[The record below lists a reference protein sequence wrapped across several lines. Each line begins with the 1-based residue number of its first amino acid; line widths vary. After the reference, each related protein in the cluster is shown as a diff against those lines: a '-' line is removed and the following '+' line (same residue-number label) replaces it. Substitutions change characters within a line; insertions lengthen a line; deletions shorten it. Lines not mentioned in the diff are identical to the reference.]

1 MSSKDLLN
9 SRTPSSYSTVV
20 GGHQERENKKKAEF
34 TADDFPALSNST
46 TRSSSFDEHGI
57 KKQIQYSVKA
67 GSNHSSKNTSQVT
80 SPTNSKSSLNL
91 NQYQK
96 GLTSPKDEKNGPI
109 IDSLINSTSNISL
122 HSDSISTSGT
132 NKQKDNKNDKYSIN
146 SLLDQKR
153 EENILN
159 TGSDILSFGFDLN
172 DKKIYTKFS
181 SPFSIKPKLFPKN
194 QLPTCFSLP
203 QMPPPIITRIG
214 VFSDETL
221 FYIFYTMPKE
231 AIQEAAA
238 QELYNRN
245 WRYHKKF
252 GIWLAKEL
260 GSEDV
265 VKGLGCEKGLY
276 LYFDPK
282 DWEKKKSELT
292 IYYEQLEERGPVG
305 ISLYNKEE
313 EIAKENE
320 INEANLNNIALMN
333 MVRQGTAEGI
343 NASLL
348 NNMNMSNR
356 QILAEQAAMNQF
368 SFTGNNQMSNL
379 SPLNNPTTQQQSNN
393 TNNLFS
399 VFGAAMNNPSV
410 INQLQQQQNYLM
422 QAGNNPGNINLNN
435 INPLL
440 GLNNGINANG
450 NIQFLSQNNNTTQ
463 SPLNLLNL
471 TNNNANKGQIQSN
484 ITQTSASANINNT
497 NSNNLNKG
505 LMNVNL
511 PMNNLN
517 SMNNVNLNTL
527 KALSGMNMNGMGMHM
542 NNMNLNGINMAMN
555 NNSIG
560 K

>member
-9 SRTPSSYSTVV
+9 SRTQSSYSTVV
-20 GGHQERENKKKAEF
+20 GGHQEREAKKKAEF
-34 TADDFPALSNST
+34 TADDFPALSNTS
-46 TRSSSFDEHGI
+46 TRSSSFDEHGM

-80 SPTNSKSSLNL
+80 SPNNSKSSLNL

-96 GLTSPKDEKNGPI
+96 GIASPKDEKNGAI

-122 HSDSISTSGT
+122 QSDSISSSGT
-132 NKQKDNKNDKYSIN
+132 SKQKDNKNDKYSIN

-172 DKKIYTKFS
+172 DKKIYPKFS
-181 SPFSIKPKLFPKN
+181 SPFSNKPKLFPKN
-194 QLPTCFSLP
+194 QLPTCFNLP

-245 WRYHKKF
+245 WRYHKQL

-265 VKGLGCEKGLY
+265 VKGIGCERGLY
-276 LYFDPK
+276 LYFDPIN
-282 DWEKKKSELT
+282 WEKKKREFI

-305 ISLYNKEE
+305 ISLYNRGEE
-313 EIAKENE
+313 EEENE
-320 INEANLNNIALMN
+320 LNEANLNNIALMN
-333 MVRQGTAEGI
+333 MVRQGNAENI

-348 NNMNMSNR
+348 NNMNMANR
-356 QILAEQAAMNQF
+356 QILADQTAMNQF

-379 SPLNNPTTQQQSNN
+379 SPLSNPTSQQQSN
-393 TNNLFS
+393 NNLFS

-410 INQLQQQQNYLM
+410 INQLQQQQQQNYLN
-422 QAGNNPGNINLNN
+422 QTGNINN

-440 GLNNGINANG
+440 GLNNSINTSG
-450 NIQFLSQNNNTTQ
+450 NLQYLSQNNNNTQ

-471 TNNNANKGQIQSN
+471 ANNNNKGQMQNN
-484 ITQTSASANINNT
+484 IAQNTTSTNINN
-497 NSNNLNKG
+497 NNLNKG
-505 LMNVNL
+505 IMNVNL
-511 PMNNLN
+511 PMNNI
-517 SMNNVNLNTL
+517 SSINNVNLNTL

-542 NNMNLNGINMAMN
+542 NNMNLNSVNMAMN

>member
-9 SRTPSSYSTVV
+9 SRTPSSYSTVA
-20 GGHQERENKKKAEF
+20 GGHQEREVKKKAEF
-34 TADDFPALSNST
+34 TADDFPALSNTST
-46 TRSSSFDEHGI
+46 RTSFDEHGM

-80 SPTNSKSSLNL
+80 SPSNSRSNLNL

-96 GLTSPKDEKNGPI
+96 VLTTSPKDEKNGPI

-122 HSDSISTSGT
+122 QSDSITSSGT

-146 SLLDQKR
+146 SLLDPKR

-172 DKKIYTKFS
+172 DKKIYPKFS
-181 SPFSIKPKLFPKN
+181 SPFSNKPKLFPKN

-203 QMPPPIITRIG
+203 QMPPPIITKIG

-245 WRYHKKF
+245 WRYHKKL

-265 VKGLGCEKGLY
+265 VKGIGCEKGLY

-282 DWEKKKSELT
+282 NWEKKKSELL

-313 EIAKENE
+313 EENK

-333 MVRQGTAEGI
+333 MIRQGSADGI

-348 NNMNMSNR
+348 NNMNMANR
-356 QILAEQAAMNQF
+356 QILADQLAMNQF
-368 SFTGNNQMSNL
+368 SFAGNNQMS
-379 SPLNNPTTQQQSNN
+379 PINNPTSQQQSN
-393 TNNLFS
+393 NNLFS

-410 INQLQQQQNYLM
+410 INQLQQQQQQNYLN

-450 NIQFLSQNNNTTQ
+450 NLQFLSQNNTTQ

-471 TNNNANKGQIQSN
+471 ANSNNNKGQMQNN
-484 ITQTSASANINNT
+484 ITPTSASANINN
-497 NSNNLNKG
+497 NNLNKG

-511 PMNNLN
+511 PLGNLN

-542 NNMNLNGINMAMN
+542 NNMNLNSVNLAMN
-555 NNSIG
+555 NNSVG